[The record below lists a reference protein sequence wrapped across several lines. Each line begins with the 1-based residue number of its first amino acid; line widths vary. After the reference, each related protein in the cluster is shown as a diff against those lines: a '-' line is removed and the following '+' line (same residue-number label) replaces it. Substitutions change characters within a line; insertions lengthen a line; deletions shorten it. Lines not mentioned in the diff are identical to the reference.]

1 MTALPAPT
9 AIRLFLTAI
18 LLAASLGGRAQPVAS
33 SALLDGLQPAV
44 YPYLLDPTLYPDYT
58 RRPTLV
64 PTWATFDDKPQF
76 TALRHLP
83 DAAYT
88 NQGLGLVCWPNIGI
102 LRDARRSPAG
112 QRKGAQLLR
121 QSLGRSR
128 GPTFSQSLDE
138 LKRRGYYLFDIWG
151 YVPGTASLQ
160 VKVPPQ
166 TLQLMQQKLGDH
178 FLGTDLGENDGRYL
192 FLMRQLQAPYAPDRV
207 GQSEQAYDYFSR
219 INDDLGERM
228 DALTVYWYWS
238 YPLKEG
244 TVVLTGAETQN
255 RVTSSSIQYAFLR
268 GAGKQY
274 GVHWFGNASMFNT
287 WDYKSYHNNPDQKSF
302 VNGPTRG
309 NSLSLLRRLL
319 LSHYLYNSVILGYEG
334 ALFTDAWWSP
344 TGAGPL
350 SPLGQIQQDAVKFVD
365 ARPQPGV
372 MQTPVALLL
381 DYYAGW
387 VPARTLTSAY
397 QVWGYLPY
405 DAGDYLTH
413 SIFDLLYPHYEDC
426 SWYHDER
433 GTFCDTPYGDL
444 ADVMHSDA
452 AAGIL
457 KQYNVVVAAGNL
469 FRADAELRDKL
480 NTYVAGGGTLIVTA
494 ENARRLWPE
503 WKIGPPRRI
512 PAGGAVD
519 WTDGSQT
526 TEPQAMDL
534 CGVSLP
540 DGAEVLAHCGE
551 APAVVRL
558 HPGKGEI
565 ILLLSPFGINA
576 EPTVRGTIVGN
587 GPPDQPMLQPY
598 HLLAHVQRVLDAAFR
613 SQRLF
618 SVGDDLGYITCRRGP
633 GDYTLG
639 VFNNSLHSK
648 PFQIRSYCGPIK
660 SVTELSLG
668 RDQHLA
674 PGYWPHDFQK
684 NDGGRSDATN
694 IAGGDVRL
702 FSVQVEETGLRVLP
716 EIQPPPRP
724 ADRLLALSDITDIGK
739 EIRRRP
745 TFFEHFDGV
754 KVDWTYLLRRD
765 PGQVQRDRL
774 WLDRQKLRVV
784 VDFTPGLND
793 FPDLTLMDV
802 LPVNYAA
809 SLAQI
814 DNVLDKMKMMG
825 ATNALIG
832 THMPPELGFTPEN
845 LDRSFARGLTRLC
858 DRAKARGITLFLEN
872 RSGRWRGKVPDIL
885 RIIEA
890 TKADNLKFALNTDT
904 ADVPGAIALAGNRLG
919 LVLVSAPFRNIALS
933 QGPVSNR
940 GVDIQALQSVK
951 VPLVLAADYAGPDE
965 EFQDVQALWGG
976 RAPAV
981 SPESKP

>member
-1 MTALPAPT
+1 MT
-9 AIRLFLTAI
+9 
-18 LLAASLGGRAQPVAS
+18 
-33 SALLDGLQPAV
+33 SALTDGLQPAV

-58 RRPTLV
+58 RRPTLA
-64 PTWATFDDKPQF
+64 PTWATFDDQPQF

-83 DAAYT
+83 DASYT
-88 NQGLGLVCWPNIGI
+88 NQGLGRVCWPNISI
-102 LRDARRSPAG
+102 LNERGQVRVGRLSP
-112 QRKGAQLLR
+112 RKGAQLLR
-121 QSLGRSR
+121 QPQRRIRSQ
-128 GPTFSQSLDE
+128 TFTQSLAE

-151 YVPGTASLQ
+151 YVPGTEPLQ
-160 VKVPPQ
+160 IQVPQ
-166 TLQLMQQKLGDH
+166 KTLQLMEQKLGDH

-192 FLMRQLQAPYAPDRV
+192 FLMPQLQAPYAAGRI
-207 GQSEQAYDYFSR
+207 GQSEQAYHYFSR

-228 DALTVYWYWS
+228 DALTVYWYWP

-287 WDYKSYHNNPDQKSF
+287 WNYKSYHNNPDQKSF
-302 VNGPTRG
+302 VNGPTWG

-319 LSHYLYNSVILGYEG
+319 FSHYLYNSVILGYEG

-365 ARPQPGV
+365 AHPQPGV

-387 VPARTLTSAY
+387 VPARTLTTTY

-413 SIFDLLYPHYEDC
+413 GVFDLVYPHYEDC

-433 GTFCDTPYGDL
+433 GTLCETPYGDL
-444 ADVMHSDA
+444 ADVMHSDV

-469 FRADAELRDKL
+469 FTADAELRNKL
-480 NTYVAGGGTLIVTA
+480 GDFVAGGGTLIVTA

-503 WKIGPPRRI
+503 WKVGPPHRL
-512 PAGGAVD
+512 PAGSVVEWA
-519 WTDGSQT
+519 DGSQNI
-526 TEPQAMDL
+526 EPLAMDL
-534 CGVSLP
+534 CNATLP
-540 DGAEVLAHCGE
+540 AGAEVLARCGE
-551 APAVVRL
+551 TATVVRL
-558 HPGKGEI
+558 HRGKGEI
-565 ILLLSPFGINA
+565 ILLSSPFGLNA
-576 EPTVRGTIVGN
+576 EPTVRDLAGN
-587 GPPDQPMLQPY
+587 GPPDQPLPQPY
-598 HLLAHVQRVLDAAFR
+598 HLLAHVQRVLDSAFR

-618 SVGDDLGYITCRRGP
+618 SVGDGLGYITDRKGP
-633 GDYTLG
+633 GDYTVG

-648 PFQIRSYCGPIK
+648 PFQITSYCGHITN
-660 SVTELSLG
+660 VTELSLG

-674 PGYWPHDFQK
+674 SGYWPHDFQP

-702 FSVQVEETGLRVLP
+702 FSVQVAETGLRVLP

-724 ADRLLALSDITDIGK
+724 SGRMLALHNISDLG
-739 EIRRRP
+739 EAVRSRP

-765 PGQVQRDRL
+765 PEQVKRDRT

-802 LPVNYAA
+802 LPANYAA
-809 SLAQI
+809 SVKQI
-814 DNVLDKMKMMG
+814 DNVLDKMKLMG

-832 THMPPELGFTPEN
+832 THMPPELGATPEQIEK
-845 LDRSFARGLTRLC
+845 SFMRGLTCLC
-858 DRAKARGITLFLEN
+858 QRAKSRGITLFLEN
-872 RSGRWRGKVPDIL
+872 RAGHWRGDVPNIL
-885 RIIEA
+885 LIIDA
-890 TKADNLKFALNTDT
+890 TKADNLKFALNT
-904 ADVPGAIALAGNRLG
+904 ASAHIPPAMALAGKRLG
-919 LVLVSAPFRNIALS
+919 MVLASAPVGNIGLT
-933 QGPVSNR
+933 QGPIAHGS
-940 GVDIQALQSVK
+940 VDIAALQAVK
-951 VPLVLAADYAGPDE
+951 VPLVLDADYANPDE
-965 EFQDVQALWGG
+965 EFRDVQALWGG
-976 RAPAV
+976 PTPV
-981 SPESKP
+981 TSNETK